1 MKSCPVCGAS
11 LIPTVVVPKPTYTLS
26 DDSIPTNQLEETKT
40 TRIIYVTIGILLT
53 GLGFYL
59 IILFPNLP
67 LIIGV
72 PMIVGTGVFL
82 HGLGIRI
89 GKNRKKAYLEDTE
102 GGRVALA
109 GIIIL
114 LSSLILGFLAYA
126 FGAILLA
133 IVLGGLLFLV
143 GSVCLVIG
151 AVLLTF
157 ERLKVT

>member
-1 MKSCPVCGAS
+1 M
-11 LIPTVVVPKPTYTLS
+11 
-26 DDSIPTNQLEETKT
+26 
-40 TRIIYVTIGILLT
+40 TIGIFLT
-53 GLGFYL
+53 GLGFFL
-59 IILFPNLP
+59 IILFPKLP
-67 LIIGV
+67 LIVGV
-72 PMIVGTGVFL
+72 PMIVGTGVVL

-89 GKNRKKAYLEDTE
+89 GRNRKKAYLEDTE

-126 FGAILLA
+126 LGAILLA

-157 ERLKVT
+157 ERLKVM